1 MTCFHFVFIP
11 ILWNPISPFL
21 LSLLYASWCGT
32 TWDAILDRRREE
44 ERHKTKTD
52 KRRQKSSCDCCSTIK
67 DSSFTMPA
75 GVSAFSAENSLP
87 LHTCFCIRHA
97 WLVFMKYFAS
107 FLKNTTFI
115 FKGHYQYM
123 SMIIM
128 KLSPLLCWLPCMML
142 RSPFITA
149 PYAKKEAKIWHKECT
164 LMHNAVKSSEC
175 FPILGW
181 KSWKVLTVLL
191 QWTLFRLV

>member
-1 MTCFHFVFIP
+1 MFDHCDLFSFCFYA
-11 ILWNPISPFL
+11 LNPWKNPTSPFVQHPVF
-21 LSLLYASWCGT
+21 LSLLYASCMV
-32 TWDAILDRRREE
+32 WDNTILDR
-44 ERHKTKTD
+44 ERDTKTKTD

-67 DSSFTMPA
+67 DSFTMPA

-128 KLSPLLCWLPCMML
+128 KLSPP
-142 RSPFITA
+142 P
-149 PYAKKEAKIWHKECT
+149 
-164 LMHNAVKSSEC
+164 
-175 FPILGW
+175 
-181 KSWKVLTVLL
+181 
-191 QWTLFRLV
+191 

>member
-11 ILWNPISPFL
+11 ILWNPISPSCFL
-21 LSLLYASWCGT
+21 YCMHHGVGQHET
-32 TWDAILDRRREE
+32 ILDRRREE

-67 DSSFTMPA
+67 DSFTMPA

-128 KLSPLLCWLPCMML
+128 KLSPSCVG
-142 RSPFITA
+142 FHA
-149 PYAKKEAKIWHKECT
+149 
-164 LMHNAVKSSEC
+164 
-175 FPILGW
+175 
-181 KSWKVLTVLL
+181 
-191 QWTLFRLV
+191 

>member
-1 MTCFHFVFIP
+1 MLTKVAQSIFKAKQKVKMRLLVVIIDHCDLFSFCFYS
-11 ILWNPISPFL
+11 NPLESYFPLL

-32 TWDAILDRRREE
+32 TRDAILDRRREE

-67 DSSFTMPA
+67 DSFTMPA

-128 KLSPLLCWLPCMML
+128 KLSPLLC
-142 RSPFITA
+142 
-149 PYAKKEAKIWHKECT
+149 
-164 LMHNAVKSSEC
+164 
-175 FPILGW
+175 
-181 KSWKVLTVLL
+181 
-191 QWTLFRLV
+191 

>member
-1 MTCFHFVFIP
+1 MLTKVAQSIFKAKQKVKMRLLVVIIDHCDLFSFCFYS
-11 ILWNPISPFL
+11 NPLESYFPLL

-32 TWDAILDRRREE
+32 TRDAILDRRREE

-67 DSSFTMPA
+67 DSFTMPA

-128 KLSPLLCWLPCMML
+128 KPLPSMHDVEESIYNSSIC
-142 RSPFITA
+142 
-149 PYAKKEAKIWHKECT
+149 KKGSKNMA
-164 LMHNAVKSSEC
+164 
-175 FPILGW
+175 
-181 KSWKVLTVLL
+181 
-191 QWTLFRLV
+191 